1 MQVIGQEELLRP
13 TPSERLGLISQLW
26 DSLEDEQMS
35 LSPAQA
41 SELDRRLDTLEAD
54 RQSYVT
60 WESLRSEL
68 EQRCFLHHPDPSS

>member
-1 MQVIGQEELLRP
+1 MQVIGQEELLRL

-26 DSLEDEQMS
+26 DSLENEQIS

-41 SELDRRLDTLEAD
+41 GELDRRLDMLETD
-54 RQSYVT
+54 RASNVT

-68 EQRCFLHHPDPSS
+68 EQRCS